1 MIDETFK
8 ADFSSASSRGHSI
21 NRKTFLVTTLR
32 DIKSDNADMNNQ
44 YGSDIEQMTE
54 TLARLNLKEQHRI
67 LDE

>member
-1 MIDETFK
+1 M
-8 ADFSSASSRGHSI
+8 
-21 NRKTFLVTTLR
+21 TTLR
-32 DIKSDNADMNNQ
+32 DIKSDNANMNNQ